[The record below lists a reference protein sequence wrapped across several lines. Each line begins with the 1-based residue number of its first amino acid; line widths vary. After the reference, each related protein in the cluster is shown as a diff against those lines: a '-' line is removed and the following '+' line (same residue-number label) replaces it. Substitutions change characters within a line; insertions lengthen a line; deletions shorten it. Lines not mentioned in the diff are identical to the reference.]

1 MVPKKSWFCFQVPNF
16 LFYLQMIAV
25 PYLDIYNVSCAC
37 LWYFLPK
44 SLWPSHIW
52 YIYWPLDIFCNR
64 KCRDNATDT
73 QSQGD
78 PKIVKRGPNF
88 EQKGDLF
95 DVKGDQNLNF
105 SELFT
110 KSENV
115 KIVKKSHSFV
125 FSNKLTYNWL
135 AYTFNMLNVLQMIR
149 AAILLRSLV

>member
-44 SLWPSHIW
+44 SLWASHIW

-88 EQKGDLF
+88 EQKGDQKFEFFRIVHTDLDLF
-95 DVKGDQNLNF
+95 GQIFTLRHPGWSLQLFGRDQESCNSLRDKTNYWPIWPCYDN
-105 SELFT
+105 S
-110 KSENV
+110 V
-115 KIVKKSHSFV
+115 
-125 FSNKLTYNWL
+125 
-135 AYTFNMLNVLQMIR
+135 MI
-149 AAILLRSLV
+149 IDQ